1 MNSTVAT
8 QVQPIAALRLAMD
21 GLRDE
26 DIADLS
32 AGSLGDQLIDLGAL
46 AARLAHE
53 QARRAVAFDAS
64 GGPLADGFLS
74 GAAWLRSNTVAPPA
88 LAADFVRVGRAL
100 RDRLPATSAALRAGQ
115 FGFEAATAIVR
126 AARDIRDPEVLSA
139 LDETLSEIAPTL
151 APSQIPQAAR
161 RILEH
166 LDPELLQRDAAQRHA
181 DRSFTLS
188 PMLDGAMSL
197 HGQLD
202 EEGAA
207 VLLSALAPMTTPRGA
222 EDTRTAAQ
230 RRADAL
236 VELVAKAAEVG
247 AAGQVTGTGLPPT
260 LIVRVDLATL
270 AELDPTAPFA
280 SGRSADP
287 GAASCRKSP
296 RAPADLDW
304 GGPILRETLER
315 IGCGAQTIRLVT
327 DGPSRVLD
335 LGRSRR
341 LASSAQRIAL
351 AFRDR
356 GCRFPGCDRPAQ
368 WTDIHHVQPWALGGS
383 TDLADLLSF
392 CRFHHRLFHV
402 GGWSLAR
409 IADGYEVHD
418 RQGVHRYRIMV
429 E

>member
-166 LDPELLQRDAAQRHA
+166 LDPELLQPDAAQRHA

-296 RAPADLDW
+296 RARRISTGAGRSSGRPSSASGAEPRPSGSSPTARPGCSTSAGRGASLVPRSGSRWLSGTAAAAFPAATARRN
-304 GGPILRETLER
+304 GPISITF
-315 IGCGAQTIRLVT
+315 
-327 DGPSRVLD
+327 SR
-335 LGRSRR
+335 G
-341 LASSAQRIAL
+341 
-351 AFRDR
+351 
-356 GCRFPGCDRPAQ
+356 
-368 WTDIHHVQPWALGGS
+368 PWADRLISRTCSASADSITGCS
-383 TDLADLLSF
+383 T
-392 CRFHHRLFHV
+392 
-402 GGWSLAR
+402 
-409 IADGYEVHD
+409 
-418 RQGVHRYRIMV
+418 
-429 E
+429 

>member
-126 AARDIRDPEVLSA
+126 AARDIRDPDVLSA

-236 VELVAKAAEVG
+236 VELVTESRRGRRRRAGDRHGTAADADRPRRPRNSG
-247 AAGQVTGTGLPPT
+247 RTRSDRALRPRPKC
-260 LIVRVDLATL
+260 R
-270 AELDPTAPFA
+270 
-280 SGRSADP
+280 SGRSKLPEVAARPGGSRLGRADP
-287 GAASCRKSP
+287 Q
-296 RAPADLDW
+296 
-304 GGPILRETLER
+304 ETLER

-341 LASSAQRIAL
+341 LARSAQRIAL

-392 CRFHHRLFHV
+392 CRFHHRLFHE
-402 GGWSLAR
+402 GGWRLAR